1 MLWKMA
7 IIEDVIKESDGHT
20 RGAVKKISKPLC
32 FIKLSATLLCPI
44 EYKENMNVEQE
55 VFNEQC
61 SQRPAQRETAIIS
74 ELKRKLTLD

>member
-7 IIEDVIKESDGHT
+7 IIEDVIKRSDGHT
-20 RGAVKKISKPLC
+20 RGAVKKISKSLC
-32 FIKLSATLLCPI
+32 FIKLPATLLYPI
-44 EYKENMNVEQE
+44 EYKENMNVKQE

-61 SQRPAQRETAIIS
+61 SQRPAQQETAIIS